1 MDKRIVQNLF
11 GFWKEHL
18 LSLVMVYI
26 LISCLSFKG
35 FSQTEKSRKLS
46 VQVYTGGPSL
56 LKWAFK
62 FSSQYQD
69 KITYAGLP
77 GFGGEVNYRFNRWVS
92 ASADL
97 YYRYGRLEMNVDD
110 LSFYNELRDKWGIEY
125 DGLNP
130 LGSYRLEL
138 PRYKG
143 TLNVFVHALKE
154 ESPSDF
160 YLSLGFGYN
169 KLKARLYKDDEELDF
184 TESIGTISLPI
195 AYRFA
200 AGFAY
205 DFAPMI
211 GLFTEVGIGG
221 PVFSFGV
228 NARF

>member
-1 MDKRIVQNLF
+1 M
-11 GFWKEHL
+11 
-18 LSLVMVYI
+18 
-26 LISCLSFKG
+26 
-35 FSQTEKSRKLS
+35 
-46 VQVYTGGPSL
+46 GGPSL

-62 FSSQYQD
+62 FSSQYQN
-69 KITYAGLP
+69 KITYSGLP
-77 GFGGEVNYRFNRWVS
+77 GIGGEVSYRFNRWVS

-110 LSFYNELRDKWGIEY
+110 LSFYNEIRDKWGIQF

-130 LGSYRLEL
+130 LGTYCLEL

-143 TLNVFVHALKE
+143 TLNVFLHTLKE
-154 ESPSDF
+154 ESASDL

-169 KLKARLYKDDEELDF
+169 KLKARLYKDDQELDF

-195 AYRFA
+195 AYRIA
-200 AGFAY
+200 AGYAY
-205 DFAPMI
+205 NFTPMI

-221 PVFSFGV
+221 PVFAFGL